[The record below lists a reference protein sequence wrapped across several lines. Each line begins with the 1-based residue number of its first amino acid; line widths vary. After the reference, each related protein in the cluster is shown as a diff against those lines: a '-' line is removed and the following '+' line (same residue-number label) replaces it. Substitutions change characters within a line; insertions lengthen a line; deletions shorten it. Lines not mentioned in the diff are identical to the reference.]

1 MKVNGTLINYYIH
14 CPRQCY
20 LFGNRINLE
29 DNSETVNIG
38 KILHEER
45 ADNENTEI
53 ALDNIKL
60 DKLTKEYLTEVKKSD
75 ADIEACKWQLL
86 LYLKILKD
94 KGIVRKGKLEFIEK
108 KKTIKKTMILE
119 LTPEIEI
126 ILKKYVKAID
136 ELLKCDK
143 VPPVLDKSSCKK
155 CAYYEYCYI

>member
-1 MKVNGTLINYYIH
+1 MNVNGTLINYYIH

-38 KILHEER
+38 RILHEER

-75 ADIEACKWQLL
+75 ADIEACKWQLI

-94 KGIVRKGKLEFIEK
+94 KGLQK
-108 KKTIKKTMILE
+108 KIIANQNERLDDFAHDKIL
-119 LTPEIEI
+119 
-126 ILKKYVKAID
+126 ARFN
-136 ELLKCDK
+136 ELLREN
-143 VPPVLDKSSCKK
+143 VL
-155 CAYYEYCYI
+155 

>member
-1 MKVNGTLINYYIH
+1 MKVNGTLMNYYIH

-45 ADNENTEI
+45 ADTENAEI
-53 ALDNIKL
+53 ALENIRL

-94 KGIVRKGKLEFIEK
+94 KGIMRKGKLEFIEK
-108 KKTIKKTMILE
+108 KKTDKKVIVLE

-126 ILKKYVKAID
+126 ALQNHIHAI
-136 ELLKCDK
+136 EVLLASDT
-143 VPPVLDKSSCKK
+143 VPPILNKSSCKK